1 MQTIDELLL
10 ISNKRGFVTVNG
22 VTFNG
27 GWTCGAIGYVGNIGR
42 KSPPSPDYID
52 FVACF
57 FPIQNSC
64 PVFMNLHDIR
74 ELASTYS
81 LAELDQMISTMA
93 TTEAETLLTNPA
105 ISERFNTLVKAKTV
119 RELTDSGM
127 SVQDALRELGGRM
140 RRGIGR
146 ERS

>member
-1 MQTIDELLL
+1 
-10 ISNKRGFVTVNG
+10 
-22 VTFNG
+22 
-27 GWTCGAIGYVGNIGR
+27 
-42 KSPPSPDYID
+42 
-52 FVACF
+52 
-57 FPIQNSC
+57 
-64 PVFMNLHDIR
+64 MNLHDIR